1 MIKKFA
7 ALSAVAL
14 TAAAAPA
21 FAQTGHIG
29 VAYADNNG
37 IADASI
43 WGGEGAATFDLGPS
57 FGVQVDG
64 AVGSASSEGSDNL
77 AWRINGHAFYNYG
90 GFRVGVVAGEAK
102 VNADVGNEP
111 EASHWGIEGQ
121 YWFDRVSVGA
131 SAIWGNSDWL
141 ISPHID
147 YHNYDL
153 NAAFYAT
160 DNFVIGASY
169 GVGQVDNG
177 VTSAAD
183 THNYSID
190 AEWQLNEHPISFT
203 AGYNHWEIDDTSVD
217 AQAWTVGVRWNWGG
231 NLMTRDRAG
240 FRTSPRTLLDRFF
253 GF

>member
-1 MIKKFA
+1 MIKKLA
-7 ALSAVAL
+7 ALSAIAL
-14 TAAAAPA
+14 SAAAAPA
-21 FAQTGHIG
+21 LAETGHVG
-29 VAYADNNG
+29 AVYSDGSG

-43 WGGEGAATFDLGPS
+43 WGGEGAAAFDLGPS
-57 FGVQVDG
+57 FGAQVDG
-64 AVGSASSEGSDNL
+64 GLGSADFEGSSEL
-77 AWRINGHAFYNYG
+77 AWRLNGHLFYNYG
-90 GFRVGVVAGEAK
+90 DFRVGAVAGWAK
-102 VNADVGNEP
+102 VNIDGNAP

-160 DNFVIGASY
+160 DNFVLGASY
-169 GVGQVDNG
+169 GVGSVDNG

-183 THNYSID
+183 TRNYGID
-190 AEWQLNEHPISFT
+190 AEYQLANHPISFT
-203 AGYNHWEIDDTSVD
+203 AAYNHWEISDTPIDS
-217 AQAWTVGVRWNWGG
+217 QAWTIGVRWNWGG
-231 NLMTRDRAG
+231 TLHARDRDG
-240 FRTSPRTLLDRFF
+240 FRTSPHTLLDRFF